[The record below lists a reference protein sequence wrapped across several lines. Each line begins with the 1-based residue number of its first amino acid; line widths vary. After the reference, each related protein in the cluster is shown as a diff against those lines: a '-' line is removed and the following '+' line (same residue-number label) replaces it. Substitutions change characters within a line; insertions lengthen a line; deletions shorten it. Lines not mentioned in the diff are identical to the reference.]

1 MALQDDSWRLHSVL
15 KATAKQDHPFSRF
28 QTGSEQTLLEKAG
41 GVDGLHSEL
50 KKWNRAYY
58 NSANMRLAVV
68 GRESLEELEALVTAS
83 GRFGAIPSGELPSRE
98 LGPAWTSDETQTRV
112 GCLQSEIYDPCNYCS
127 LYRLAKHYERVKAT
141 SSPILRY

>member
-28 QTGSEQTLLEKAG
+28 STGSEQTLLEKAG

-83 GRFGAIPSGELPSRE
+83 GGSVLFLLATCLLGSWDRPGRPTRLRQECGSRPCAIYALTITVPF
-98 LGPAWTSDETQTRV
+98 
-112 GCLQSEIYDPCNYCS
+112 
-127 LYRLAKHYERVKAT
+127 T
-141 SSPILRY
+141 SSQSITRE